1 MSWGFS
7 TDPTCGE
14 VETFSVFRDGR
25 RLTIDESDQTLTD
38 TDGILPKTRY
48 CYEVEAT
55 TRDGVFP
62 AETCVTT
69 PPPPVPPRPDPP
81 GHFETGTIT
90 SSSIELL
97 WDEVAGATH
106 YKIDYGTDSNAL
118 TTSLDATGT
127 SHTVTLLSP
136 GTQYHFEARTVNSAG
151 QSEAV
156 KTSGTTS
163 CVRPAPTRLE
173 AEGVTS
179 SDAIDLEWR
188 APSNTGGCAIT
199 YQIDRRKGTS
209 GSYTTIESSWSGTEY
224 RDSNV
229 ECGETY
235 SYKVYTVANG
245 TPGTAFDEADAAVRA
260 CPNPCTRPAPPG
272 FTATPRTSSDGST
285 WIGAPRRIRDVARS
299 PIGSTPEGDLRRLYD
314 HPVELAE
321 HGLHALGPGLRGA
334 LLLPRVYGRR
344 RDAGTASGQ
353 RHGPRLRCVDPPAV
367 PGTPTVS
374 VSGND
379 VTISWGSVSIPEGCT
394 SVNYRLSRNGTR
406 RQTTSST
413 FYTDRNLSPG
423 TYDYRV
429 LAASHPGDHPS
440 NESGARRATIDPAP
454 PMSCQAPATPGSF
467 STSLSGDTVTVSWD
481 AVPVPA
487 HCTWVEYFVWQGS
500 TKIETTSVTSYAD
513 RGLPA
518 GEHCYQ
524 VSAASGPNG
533 GESQRTGT
541 RCETVLPPPPTRFM
555 AIAASSSSVDLSWR
569 AASGADSYE
578 LRYWDTDEAEPNT
591 WDDLGNVTAYT
602 VTGLEAET
610 EYEFKLQT
618 VDGTLRSETV
628 SVSETTTDPGGLA
641 PPGDFSAA
649 GLTETSIRLSWNR
662 VSEAASY
669 ELRYAEDGE
678 PLPQVWEDVGDVG
691 EHTVMGLMMGTEYV
705 FELRSVSG
713 ANRSPAVSASA
724 EAGAPLVPPARL
736 EIEAVSRTELLAT
749 WDAVAGADSYLVVLT
764 GGVVTSGQ
772 PEDLRWEFSG
782 LMAATEYC
790 VTVFVV
796 RGPFTSEESSP
807 ECAATWGGPPENLR
821 VRGMS
826 EHWVDLEWDEA
837 PGATRYRVYQGEAGS
852 SAPGTEFRAG
862 SLTGGETYGFR
873 VAQAY
878 DGTESEKSEELRATT
893 PALLPP
899 PGQPVA
905 VADDAGVALSW
916 AAGSGGGVWSGPGG
930 SGEQE
935 LGYAVERRTPPETG
949 TWGEVASD
957 LRAREYL
964 DASAAPGADYE
975 YRVLTTVSIPGDVL
989 KSSPGMPV
997 MVMSAGPVMPANV
1010 MAAAQSSV
1018 AMRVSWNAVAGA
1030 DGYEVQWR
1038 LDREDWS
1045 ASVDVGSAT
1054 EYVDDELLPATEYW
1068 YQVRTRV
1075 GLIGTGVFSGWSEA
1089 PPAATEALAVPANL
1103 MAMETS
1109 ATSVRL
1115 SWEAVEEADRYNV
1128 ERMRMSDGVPVELKL
1143 PDAETDFEDERL
1155 LSEQEYMYR
1164 VQAVLVHDGEEYES
1178 EWSEA
1183 VAVTP
1188 MLSAPELMVAVVS
1201 SVRLDV
1207 SWTAVSAA
1215 TGYELAWSTD
1225 GTDWDLLYS
1234 GADLGEEHT
1243 DLIPGTEYWYRAQ
1256 SVRVEG
1262 GETARSGWSD
1272 PPTPAATE
1280 ALAVPGNLMAMETS
1294 ATSVRLSWEAVEEAD
1309 RYNVERIGM
1318 SDGIPTEFRLPD
1330 AETSYEDDRLLSEQE
1345 YTYRVQ
1351 AVLVHDGEEYKSEW
1365 SEAAVVT
1372 PMLAAPELMV
1382 AVVSSVRLDVSWTAV
1397 SAATGY
1403 ELAWSTDG
1411 TDWDALY
1418 SGTDLG
1424 DEHPDLIPGTEYW
1437 YRAQSVRVEGGE
1449 TARSGWSDPPTT
1461 ERTEALAVPA
1471 NLMAMETSATSVRLS
1486 WEAVE
1491 EADRYNV
1498 ERIGMSDG
1506 IPTEFRLPDAETSY
1520 EDDRLLSE
1528 QEYTYR
1534 VQAVL
1539 VHDGEEYQSEWS
1551 EAVAVT
1557 PMLAAPELM
1566 VAVVSSVR
1574 LDVSWTA
1581 VSAATGY
1588 ELAWSTDGE
1597 DWDLLYSGADL
1608 GEEHTD
1614 LIPGTEYWYRVQ
1626 SVRVEGGETARS
1638 GWSDP
1643 PATER
1648 TEALAVPANLM
1659 AMETSATS
1667 VRLSWEAVEE
1677 ADRYNVE
1684 RVQMSDGEI
1693 AEFKLPDAGASW
1705 EDDRLLSEQEY
1716 TYRVQAV
1723 LVHDGEEYESEWS
1736 EAVAVTP
1743 MLAAPELMVA
1753 VVSSVR
1759 LDVSW
1764 TAVSAATGYELE
1776 WSTDG
1781 EDWDALYSGTD
1792 LGYEDAPLIP
1802 GTEYWYRVQ
1811 SVRVEGGE
1819 TARSGWSDPPTTERT
1834 EALAVPAN
1842 LMAMGMS
1849 ATSIG
1854 LSWDRVEEADRY
1866 DLERT
1871 RMAMDAPPEV
1881 VQVPGAGTSYE
1892 DPDLRTDEEYT
1903 YRVRAVVVRSGVDY
1917 WSEWSNAAPA
1927 RPGPVDPALEIPEG
1941 LMATATSP
1949 FAVAVTWEAV
1959 TGAEGYDVRRQ
1970 DGAVTSVPGARH
1982 ADTDLAPGTAYA
1994 YEVRS
1999 VRGSD
2004 SSAWTAPEP
2013 VTTDAFTAPE
2023 NFTATVTS
2031 ASEVALSWDPSP
2043 GTALEYRVRW
2053 RVRGEGWA
2061 PAQRL
2066 AETAYAVTGLLAN
2079 TEYQFRVVA
2088 YRRAADGDWHRTGA
2102 ADTEAQTLA
2111 Q

>member
-1 MSWGFS
+1 MPRLPLRLRQTGFLLGLIVACSDGPHTPAPTPTTPAAARTDEPAPRAPEPAPQAAHSAAPAPSPANSGESAAEGRPPESGEIGSSSLQMGEVRDVPVPPAPPAGSNEETAPPEGSEEEEEEEEEEEPKPKPKQQIPCDRVGSAWISASNVTHDSVSLRWGFS
-7 TDPTCGE
+7 TEPECDQSA
-14 VETFSVFRDGR
+14 TFSVSRDGSH
-25 RLTIDESDQTLTD
+25 LSIDQNDPTLTD
-38 TDGILPKTRY
+38 TEDIEPETDYVYTVVATSPDGEFRGETR
-48 CYEVEAT
+48 
-55 TRDGVFP
+55 
-62 AETCVTT
+62 VTT
-69 PPPPVPPRPDPP
+69 PRAPIPPTPTN
-81 GHFETGTIT
+81 FETGTIT
-90 SSSIELL
+90 SSSIALG
-97 WDEVAGATH
+97 WDEVTGATR
-106 YKIDYGTDSNAL
+106 YEIRYDTVQPMTGAWTSVGLA
-118 TTSLDATGT
+118 TT
-127 SHTVTLLSP
+127 HTVTGLTP
-136 GTQYHFEARTVNSAG
+136 GTGYHFEVRAANNNGESDPAP
-151 QSEAV
+151 A
-156 KTSGTTS
+156 SGTTS
-163 CVRPAPTRLE
+163 ME
-173 AEGVTS
+173 
-179 SDAIDLEWR
+179 
-188 APSNTGGCAIT
+188 
-199 YQIDRRKGTS
+199 
-209 GSYTTIESSWSGTEY
+209 
-224 RDSNV
+224 
-229 ECGETY
+229 
-235 SYKVYTVANG
+235 
-245 TPGTAFDEADAAVRA
+245 
-260 CPNPCTRPAPPG
+260 CTRPAPLG
-272 FTATPRTSSDGST
+272 FTATPRTSSDAIDLD
-285 WIGAPRRIRDVARS
+285 WGAPSNPGRCTITYRIERRKGTS
-299 PIGSTPEGDLRRLYD
+299 GSYSRIESSWPSTDYTD
-314 HPVELAE
+314 S
-321 HGLHALGPGLRGA
+321 GLDCGERYEY
-334 LLLPRVYGRR
+334 RVYTVADGTV
-344 RDAGTASGQ
+344 GTAPSSDNATV
-353 RHGPRLRCVDPPAV
+353 RDCEVCVDPPEV

-379 VTISWGSVSIPEGCT
+379 VTISWGSVSIPQHCT
-394 SVNYRLSRNGTR
+394 SVNYRLSRNGTLR
-406 RQTTSST
+406 RTTSST
-413 FYTDRNLSPG
+413 SYTDRNLSPG

-429 LAASHPGDHPS
+429 LAASHPGDNQS
-440 NESGARRATIDPAP
+440 NESGAERATIPPAP
-454 PMSCQAPATPGSF
+454 PMDCEAPETPGSFSTSLSGDTVTVLWDAVPVPAHCTTVEYFVWQGSTKIETTRVTSYADRGLPAGEHCYQVSAASSPNGSESPRTGTRCETVLPPPPPSCQTPETPGSF

-481 AVPVPA
+481 AVPVPGG
-487 HCTWVEYFVWQGS
+487 CTTVEYFVWQGS
-500 TKIETTSVTSYAD
+500 TKITTSSTSHAD

-518 GEHCYQ
+518 GEHCYH

-533 GESQRTGT
+533 SESQPTGT
-541 RCETVLPPPPTRFM
+541 RCETVVPPPPTRFM
-555 AIAASSSSVDLSWR
+555 AMAASSSSVDLSWT

-578 LRYWDTDEAEPNT
+578 LRYWDTDDAEPDT
-591 WDDLGNVTAYT
+591 WNDLGNVTAYT
-602 VTGLEAET
+602 VTGLEADT
-610 EYEFKLQT
+610 EYEFKLRT

-641 PPGDFSAA
+641 PPANFSAA
-649 GLTETSIRLSWNR
+649 GLTETSIRLRWRR
-662 VSEAASY
+662 VSEASSY

-678 PLPQVWEDVGDVG
+678 PLPPVWENLGDVRV
-691 EHTVMGLMMGTEYV
+691 HTVTGLVMGTEYV

-713 ANRSPAVSASA
+713 ADRSPAVSASA
-724 EAGAPLVPPARL
+724 EAGAPLVPPTNL
-736 EIEAVSRTELLAT
+736 EMVAVSRTELLAT
-749 WDAVAGADSYLVVLT
+749 WDPVERASSYLLLLADGMGGDLVTT
-764 GGVVTSGQ
+764 GR
-772 PEDLRWEFSG
+772 PEVALWEFSG

-790 VTVFVV
+790 VTVTALGGGMVS
-796 RGPFTSEESSP
+796 PQSSP
-807 ECAATWGGPPENLR
+807 ECATTWGGPPENLR

-837 PGATRYRVYQGEAGS
+837 PGAMGYRVYQGEVGS
-852 SAPGTEFRAG
+852 SAPGTEYRAG
-862 SLTGGETYGFR
+862 SLTGGETYAFR

-878 DGTESEKSEELRATT
+878 VGTESEKSEALSATL

-905 VADDAGVALSW
+905 VAGDDGVALSW

-949 TWGEVASD
+949 TWGEVASA
-957 LRAREYL
+957 LRAREHL

-1010 MAAAQSSV
+1010 TAAAQSSV
-1018 AMRVSWNAVAGA
+1018 AMRVSWDAVAGA

-1075 GLIGTGVFSGWSEA
+1075 GLIGAGVF
-1089 PPAATEALAVPANL
+1089 
-1103 MAMETS
+1103 
-1109 ATSVRL
+1109 
-1115 SWEAVEEADRYNV
+1115 
-1128 ERMRMSDGVPVELKL
+1128 
-1143 PDAETDFEDERL
+1143 
-1155 LSEQEYMYR
+1155 
-1164 VQAVLVHDGEEYES
+1164 
-1178 EWSEA
+1178 
-1183 VAVTP
+1183 
-1188 MLSAPELMVAVVS
+1188 
-1201 SVRLDV
+1201 
-1207 SWTAVSAA
+1207 
-1215 TGYELAWSTD
+1215 
-1225 GTDWDLLYS
+1225 
-1234 GADLGEEHT
+1234 
-1243 DLIPGTEYWYRAQ
+1243 
-1256 SVRVEG
+1256 
-1262 GETARSGWSD
+1262 SGWSD

-1309 RYNVERIGM
+1309 RYNVERVQM
-1318 SDGIPTEFRLPD
+1318 SDGEIAEFKLPD
-1330 AETSYEDDRLLSEQE
+1330 AGASWEDNRLLSEQE

-1351 AVLVHDGEEYKSEW
+1351 AVLVHDGEEYESEW
-1365 SEAAVVT
+1365 SEAVAVT

-1382 AVVSSVRLDVSWTAV
+1382 AVVSSVQLDVSWTAV

-1411 TDWDALY
+1411 TDWDLLY

-1424 DEHPDLIPGTEYW
+1424 EEHP
-1437 YRAQSVRVEGGE
+1437 
-1449 TARSGWSDPPTT
+1449 
-1461 ERTEALAVPA
+1461 
-1471 NLMAMETSATSVRLS
+1471 
-1486 WEAVE
+1486 
-1491 EADRYNV
+1491 
-1498 ERIGMSDG
+1498 
-1506 IPTEFRLPDAETSY
+1506 
-1520 EDDRLLSE
+1520 
-1528 QEYTYR
+1528 
-1534 VQAVL
+1534 
-1539 VHDGEEYQSEWS
+1539 
-1551 EAVAVT
+1551 
-1557 PMLAAPELM
+1557 
-1566 VAVVSSVR
+1566 
-1574 LDVSWTA
+1574 
-1581 VSAATGY
+1581 
-1588 ELAWSTDGE
+1588 
-1597 DWDLLYSGADL
+1597 
-1608 GEEHTD
+1608 D

-1643 PATER
+1643 PTPAA
-1648 TEALAVPANLM
+1648 TEALAVPGNLM

-1753 VVSSVR
+1753 VVSSVQ

-1764 TAVSAATGYELE
+1764 TAVSAATGYELA

-1781 EDWDALYSGTD
+1781 TDWDLLYSGTD
-1792 LGYEDAPLIP
+1792 LGEEHPDLIPGTEYWYRVQSVRVEGGETARSGWSDPPTPAATEALAVPANLMAMETSATSVRLSWEAVEEADRYNVERVQMSDGEMGTEYDGEIAEFKLPDAGASWEDDRLLSEQEYTYRVQAVLVHDGEEYESEWSEAVAVTPMLAAPELMVAVVSSVQLDVSWTAVSAATGYELAWSTDGTDWDLLYSGTDLGEEHPDLIP

-1881 VQVPGAGTSYE
+1881 VQLPGAGTSYE

-1917 WSEWSNAAPA
+1917 WSEWSAAVTVRTVADEGPA
-1927 RPGPVDPALEIPEG
+1927 IPEG
-1941 LMATATSP
+1941 LTATATSP
-1949 FAVAVTWEAV
+1949 FAVEVTWEAV

-1970 DGAVTSVPGARH
+1970 DGEVTSVSGARH
-1982 ADTDLAPGTAYA
+1982 EDTDLAPETAYA

-2004 SSAWTAPEP
+2004 SSDWTAPEP

-2066 AETAYAVTGLLAN
+2066 AETAYAVTGLLAD
-2079 TEYQFRVVA
+2079 TVYQFRVVA

-2102 ADTEAQTLA
+2102 VDTEAQTLA